1 HAPGLLTAN
10 VPLTQDTRR
19 PTARALLPRQ
29 HMLTQACSSAYADEH
44 AEHTR
49 NRRGRGRQRPGHR
62 VARGSR
68 PTGTH
73 RTAGDPPG
81 RQRARTGLVVAGHRH
96 PARRHQADRA
106 PQARPPN
113 REAVMPEQFTGDAR
127 QVVDRASAQARRLG
141 HGFVGGEHLL
151 YGLAGTE
158 GEVGAVLRERG
169 VTPERVEAEFVRL
182 IGPRVTASGSLFDP
196 LDRDALT
203 TIGIALEAVRERI
216 EAAFGPD
223 ALAPDAPAPRRWR
236 RPRPGQK
243 PGPITGPIPL
253 TRRARKC
260 LESSRRAA
268 QAH

>member
-1 HAPGLLTAN
+1 
-10 VPLTQDTRR
+10 
-19 PTARALLPRQ
+19 
-29 HMLTQACSSAYADEH
+29 
-44 AEHTR
+44 
-49 NRRGRGRQRPGHR
+49 
-62 VARGSR
+62 
-68 PTGTH
+68 
-73 RTAGDPPG
+73 
-81 RQRARTGLVVAGHRH
+81 
-96 PARRHQADRA
+96 
-106 PQARPPN
+106 
-113 REAVMPEQFTGDAR
+113 MPEQFTGDAR

-203 TIGIALEAVRERI
+203 TIGIDLDAVRERI
-216 EAAFGPD
+216 EAAFGPG

-236 RPRPGQK
+236 RPRPGQR
-243 PGPITGPIPL
+243 PGPVTGPIPL

-268 QAH
+268 QAHPGGHLGAEHIALALLAMDDGVPRRILSAIGASAPRLGTEIRARCQQAG